1 MVVAGV
7 ALVVMLPRIAR
18 VFAGPGPNPEVLL
31 LALAHHGH
39 DVKAL
44 TRRLKLAAD
53 GRTPENR
60 TPARHHAIRCAEVP
74 TTSILILLRS
84 RSAAIL

>member
-1 MVVAGV
+1 MA
-7 ALVVMLPRIAR
+7 AASLVFMLPRIAR

-60 TPARHHAIRCAEVP
+60 TPARHHAILCEFP